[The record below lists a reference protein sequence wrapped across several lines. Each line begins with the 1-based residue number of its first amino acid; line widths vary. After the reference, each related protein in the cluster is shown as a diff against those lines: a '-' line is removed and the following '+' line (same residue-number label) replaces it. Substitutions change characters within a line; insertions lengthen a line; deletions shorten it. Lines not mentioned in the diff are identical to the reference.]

1 MIDFPRVRSDKGS
14 LSPGPQPSSYAL
26 PKLFKLLCKEPGR
39 EEGNPNPGCLE
50 FCQERITRQQV
61 GPRSLGARVRGRRA
75 RAPAPA
81 PAARRLHRP
90 TWPAP
95 PLFCAP
101 AAECNKSSEISR
113 ILARGRCLCSART
126 AQPTDRANEPALLR
140 AIPANGIY
148 CPADRSLAR
157 LASNEAVSVTASVR
171 ASVGTHSGFRSSS
184 SSLQHVPY
192 TNTNAAVKRS
202 PPQGGRP
209 GTARKPHPPSARL
222 RPPFPTAA
230 TSVIA
235 RGPPRWLPPCPR
247 RLSAETPRTP

>member
-1 MIDFPRVRSDKGS
+1 MSGVLPGAHNTAAGSRASVPRC
-14 LSPGPQPSSYAL
+14 A
-26 PKLFKLLCKEPGR
+26 
-39 EEGNPNPGCLE
+39 
-50 FCQERITRQQV
+50 
-61 GPRSLGARVRGRRA
+61 RGRRA

-90 TWPAP
+90 TWAAP
-95 PLFCAP
+95 RLFCAP

-148 CPADRSLAR
+148 CPTDRSPAR

-184 SSLQHVPY
+184 SSSIQHVPY
-192 TNTNAAVKRS
+192 TNTNAAVKRW
-202 PPQGGRP
+202 PAPRRAGGGRP
-209 GTARKPHPPSARL
+209 GTANRPRLPGARL
-222 RPPFPTAA
+222 RPPSSTAA
-230 TSVIA
+230 TSVVA
-235 RGPPRWLPPCPR
+235 RGPPRWLRPCSR